1 MPNPETIAVIDDL
14 KLLDRGMKILTTIR
28 EDHRTTTEGMIDG
41 GLIIRDNSN
50 TSPEPKMN
58 PNKN

>member
-28 EDHRTTTEGMIDG
+28 EDHRTTTEGMFDG